1 MPVEQVVVEASEE
14 IADAGAAAAPPDPRE
29 TPRAPL
35 TRREQEVAEL
45 IAAGAHRDRDIAAA
59 LTIAETTAGLHV
71 RRILA
76 KLGLHS
82 RWEIA
87 ARLGGT
93 GRGRDLAA
101 PAPAADRRRG

>member
-1 MPVEQVVVEASEE
+1 M
-14 IADAGAAAAPPDPRE
+14 AAPHPAEPHPAEPHPEQPHPEQLR
-29 TPRAPL
+29 PPL
-35 TRREQEVAEL
+35 TRREQEVAAL
-45 IAAGAHRDRDIAAA
+45 IARGVHRDRDLAQA

-87 ARLGGT
+87 AWRNG
-93 GRGRDLAA
+93 AA
-101 PAPAADRRRG
+101 GERSAPAAAGEVDGERG